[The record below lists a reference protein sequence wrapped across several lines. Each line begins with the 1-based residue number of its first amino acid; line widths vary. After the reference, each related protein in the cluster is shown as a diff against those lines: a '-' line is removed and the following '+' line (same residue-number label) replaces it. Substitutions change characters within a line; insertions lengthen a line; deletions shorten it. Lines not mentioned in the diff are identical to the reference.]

1 MRAGTKSPEEAR
13 RLTPVP
19 IGGRPGGW
27 RGRNL
32 NDGWFP
38 FCREFWGSDT
48 DGAAAEPVLRGR
60 FQQKPPTHDNGPVS
74 RCRPGEYD
82 YGGRE
87 PLTNEGK
94 DGRRKEKPERR
105 KGGAGRRCLPLE
117 RRAAPSPD
125 SGEGAGVCRRG
136 RKASRAFH
144 GAFSQGKQTKRSV
157 FLRQVCETPLFCGGQ
172 AFPEGNGDFHVFCEC
187 LGFPY
192 ADDAAVSQDHAG
204 IGHGFPYAFMKGALS
219 KMTSRSRISR

>member
-1 MRAGTKSPEEAR
+1 MEGKKSGTTGGFRFAANFGKATRTGAR
-13 RLTPVP
+13 RNRFFA
-19 IGGRPGGW
+19 G
-27 RGRNL
+27 
-32 NDGWFP
+32 DFSKAADADKAP
-38 FCREFWGSDT
+38 FQ
-48 DGAAAEPVLRGR
+48 GAARA
-60 FQQKPPTHDNGPVS
+60 
-74 RCRPGEYD
+74 EYD

-87 PLTNEGK
+87 PRQMREKTVGC
-94 DGRRKEKPERR
+94 KEKPERR

-204 IGHGFPYAFMKGALS
+204 IGHGFPYAFMKGALV

>member
-1 MRAGTKSPEEAR
+1 MRAETKSPEEAR

-82 YGGRE
+82 CGGRE

-105 KGGAGRRCLPLE
+105 KGGAGRRYLRPE
-117 RRAAPSPD
+117 RRAAPSLN

-144 GAFSQGKQTKRSV
+144 GAFSQGKQTKRSARSARRRCSAADRLSQRVMEISMFSVSVLAFHMPTMRPSLRITPGLATV
-157 FLRQVCETPLFCGGQ
+157 FQTLL
-172 AFPEGNGDFHVFCEC
+172 
-187 LGFPY
+187 
-192 ADDAAVSQDHAG
+192 
-204 IGHGFPYAFMKGALS
+204 
-219 KMTSRSRISR
+219 